1 MENKKEPGGS
11 IRPWLVVMK
20 RRARGGSFRLRIK
33 IFKDMAD
40 KQKIYAYVDE
50 SGQDTKGL
58 VFVVSVLIMEREREA
73 LADELE
79 KIEKESGKN
88 NLKWHKAKYEFCR
101 EYIAGV
107 SRLDILRRK
116 IFFEV
121 FSDTKKYLEL
131 TSYATA
137 KAILKKS
144 GGDYKATVFVDGL
157 RKKEL
162 AIFTKGL
169 RDLKIKTKKI
179 RGVKKDENNVFIRLV
194 DAVCGLIRDA
204 YDDKNIWAKGAV
216 EKLKKKGISEEL

>member
-1 MENKKEPGGS
+1 M
-11 IRPWLVVMK
+11 
-20 RRARGGSFRLRIK
+20 RIK

-58 VFVVSVLIMEREREA
+58 IFVVSVLIMEREREI

-79 KIEKESGKN
+79 KIEKDSGKN
-88 NLKWHKAKYEFCR
+88 NLKWHKARPECR
-101 EYIAGV
+101 QEYIKGI
-107 SRLDILRRK
+107 SRLDILRNK
-116 IFFEV
+116 IFFEI

-137 KAILKKS
+137 KAILRKS

-157 RKKEL
+157 RRKEL

-169 RDLKIKTKKI
+169 RDLKIKTKKV
-179 RGVKKDENNVFIRLV
+179 RGVKKDENNIFIRLV

-204 YDDKNIWAKGAV
+204 YDNENIWAKQAV
-216 EKLKKKGISEEL
+216 EELKKKGISEEL